1 MTPADIISEVRKLV
15 NDSRAPMR
23 YTDAELLGFVNQTLR
38 RMVMYRPDLFIAVQ
52 DIPTVSGSSVQ
63 TIPADGVR
71 LVEIYNVKGGNVL
84 TEVNKDSLDQTLPG
98 WRSSPSGQPVNYMR
112 HVRNPNMF
120 FLYPPPE
127 SGVVLV
133 AEYVSTPVLY
143 GLNDPIAAPVA
154 AYMPLIIDGVVFLTQ
169 SVDDEHINS
178 GRAKL
183 FSDMFTQGMQSD
195 MQMQQLTDMDAGS
208 LDPKRVV

>member
-15 NDSRAPMR
+15 NDSRVPVR
-23 YTDAELLGFVNQTLR
+23 YTDVDLLGFVNQTLR
-38 RMVMYRPDLFIAVQ
+38 RMVMYRPDLFIVVQ
-52 DIPTVSGSSVQ
+52 DIPTVAGSSIQ
-63 TIPADGVR
+63 TVPAGGVR
-71 LVEIYNVKGGNVL
+71 LVEIYNVKGGNIL
-84 TEVNKDSLDQTLPG
+84 TEVNKDSLDQTLPS

-112 HVRNPNMF
+112 HVRSPNMF

-133 AEYVSTPVLY
+133 GEYVATPAMY
-143 GLNDPIAAPVA
+143 GMDDVIAAPVA
-154 AYMPLIIDGVVFLTQ
+154 AYMPLIIDGTVFLTQ
-169 SVDDEHINS
+169 SIDDEHINS

-195 MQMQQLTDMDAGS
+195 MQMQQLTDTDAGS